1 MKYERI
7 TSPINNELLKQYWNV
22 KSPIHSFFSYTLEQ
36 QSYEKRL
43 KYLKNKTYKREEIS
57 QIIHSYMERF
67 EITDAVKNNL
77 TLLEQGAFVI
87 AGGQQAGILTGPLF
101 TVYKAISVI
110 LLAKEQ
116 TEKLSVP
123 VVPLF
128 WIAGEDHDID
138 EINHTFTIQNKV
150 VKKCIFGEKTSKK
163 IMASNKIYDK
173 EKLVLFV
180 EDVVKQYGETNYTK
194 GLLQE
199 LREIGLRYETFT
211 DLFAGIM
218 HYFFAKHGLLMIDAT
233 YKPLRNLEG
242 EFFEQL
248 IEKNEELA
256 KAVVTKEK
264 QLMQLGYGC
273 PIDAKINSANLFYVK
288 NGERFLLEKKDSFFF
303 NGLGAV
309 KFTKEELLDIAKN
322 EPEKL
327 SNNVVTRPLMQDF
340 IFPVLAFVGGP
351 GELAYWATLKTAFE
365 TMAMEMPLFIPRLSI
380 TLVTRQM
387 AQLLEKHDLTVEGV
401 YAGEANH
408 KLQQFIKSIRDD
420 EILAY
425 IDQMQLSLA
434 EQYKELTKQ
443 LQIKEISIQKT
454 LDRNMQYH
462 TQQFA
467 YLKEKI
473 HEDVMF
479 KHEIIIGQYE
489 LIENLFRPNS
499 KLQERVFNPFQFLN
513 EYGPTLIDDLLT
525 LPFTMQAE
533 HYVVKM

>member
-67 EITDAVKNNL
+67 KITDAVKNNL

>member
-116 TEKLSVP
+116 TKKLNVP

-454 LDRNMQYH
+454 LDRNMQ
-462 TQQFA
+462 
-467 YLKEKI
+467 
-473 HEDVMF
+473 
-479 KHEIIIGQYE
+479 
-489 LIENLFRPNS
+489 
-499 KLQERVFNPFQFLN
+499 
-513 EYGPTLIDDLLT
+513 
-525 LPFTMQAE
+525 
-533 HYVVKM
+533 